1 MDLYKGRVLILDE
14 DYYDNYRK
22 HGYETVKRR
31 TRPGCNRNHAERDFI
46 FDIPEV
52 LFLILYGKKSNSGH
66 YGLFRISFEH
76 KQMTYYDSLGWK
88 NPELYN
94 KMWELLNLES
104 LDKLQSPFNY
114 DGWRRMEPVDLPKQ
128 AAGSNDC
135 GIFAMLFARDIA
147 REGIISFNSS
157 EALLARHQ
165 FAYEMLLYEPVATAK
180 PKQQY
185 PIKVKQDLE
194 NNGKE
199 INVWRRNT
207 TRAVE

>member
-1 MDLYKGRVLILDE
+1 MTDGNLIQLKIEEIEVKWRAAREMLRAHMLGGMDDE
-14 DYYDNYRK
+14 S
-22 HGYETVKRR
+22 
-31 TRPGCNRNHAERDFI
+31 AEAAAEF
-46 FDIPEV
+46 EEKTKV
-52 LFLILYGKKSNSGH
+52 LFLILYGKKTNSGH